1 MNSQTDITQDQ
12 IAEQLELERSQIS
25 QGLKRLRDQTFKLEQ
40 QNYSSA
46 SIYGVSSIDTLLPH
60 VVKRIEDTNTKI
72 HQGKYGA
79 AFKDIHQYLSNIEA
93 LAAAAIACKVT
104 FDNVFGYKDKCN
116 TATNICSAIGKSIE
130 DECQMRHYEENAPAL
145 LKTLKD
151 NYWHRAI
158 GTQQKLVVIRTLM
171 NRYNVKPW
179 TPWGTSIRTKLG
191 GWLLDCIMDSS
202 GWFFKQRLR
211 VGRKTTVYIVPTAEF
226 MDIKDEVMANAELF
240 SPLAWPM
247 LVPPKNWTNTE
258 PGGYIL
264 NEVMQGHELV
274 RRGDHALIQGEI
286 PLSFLN
292 KIQQVKYRLNP
303 FIVNTAMLLEKRG
316 VSVGKFLPI
325 VHYDLP
331 PKPVDIAENKEARKK
346 YRREAAEVMNK
357 RAAEFKRSCRT
368 RMTMEAVARFKDRE
382 FYIPWSFDYRGRA
395 YPIPAFL
402 TPQDTDFG
410 KSLLNFADAAVMTED
425 AEEWLAFQVATTY
438 GLDKATMQERLDWTR
453 THVSL
458 ISRVAR
464 NPIDHLGDWEGADE
478 PWLFLA
484 ACEEYDACC
493 LRQTRNLTSLPVAT
507 DATCSGLQILAGLA
521 RDKSTARLVNV
532 VPSEKPQDAYA
543 VVAEVSCP
551 YIPEKY
557 RAVWDR
563 KCVKRTVMTIP
574 YNAKAFSNRSYIKA
588 ALEEK
593 GVDVDKDD
601 LTIIVQS
608 VRQAM
613 QAVVPGPMSVMRWI
627 ESEVGQA
634 IKRGEDYIEWTT
646 PSGFLV
652 RQRYF
657 KKKIERIQ
665 LQLLGR
671 CDLSIAVEDGKD
683 VDINRH
689 KAATAPNLIHSLDA
703 SLLHLAVRKFDEP
716 IALIHDS
723 VLSRACDM
731 GKLSA
736 IIRETYMILFA
747 EHDYLRTFALYVGAE
762 TEPPIIGDLQPET
775 VIESTYFFC

>member
-458 ISRVAR
+458 IARVAR

-532 VPSEKPQDAYA
+532 VPSDKPQDAYA
-543 VVAEVSCP
+543 VVAEVSKP

>member
-1 MNSQTDITQDQ
+1 MNSQIHITEDQ
-12 IAEQLELERSQIS
+12 VTEQVNLERSQIK
-25 QGLKRLRDQTFKLEQ
+25 QGLKRLQDQTYKLEQ
-40 QNYSSA
+40 QQYSSA
-46 SIYGVSSIDTLLPH
+46 TVYGISSIDALLPR
-60 VVKRIEDTNTKI
+60 VVARIENTNKKI

-79 AFKDIHQYLSNIEA
+79 AFKDIHQYLASIEA

-104 FDNVFGYKDKCN
+104 FDNVFGYKDGCN
-116 TATNICSAIGKSIE
+116 TATNICTMIGKAIE
-130 DECQMRHYEENAPAL
+130 DECHMRHYEHHAPAL

-151 NYWHRAI
+151 NYWHKAC
-158 GTQQKLVVIRTLM
+158 GTHQKLVVIRTLM
-171 NRYNVKPW
+171 NRAKVTPW
-179 TPWGTSIRTKLG
+179 TSWSASIRTKLG
-191 GWLLDCIMDSS
+191 GWLLDCIMESS
-202 GWFFKQRLR
+202 GWFYKQRLR
-211 VGRKTTVYIVPTAEF
+211 TGRKTTVFIAPTAEF

-247 LVPPKNWTNTE
+247 LVPPRDWSNE
-258 PGGYIL
+258 QVGGYIL
-264 NEVMQGHELV
+264 NEVMHGHELV

-286 PLSFLN
+286 PLAFLN

-303 FIVNTAMLLEKRG
+303 FIVRVAEALQERG
-316 VSVGKFLPI
+316 ISVGKFLPI

-331 PKPVDIAENKEARKK
+331 PKPVDIETNKESRKA
-346 YRREAAEVMNK
+346 YRRSAAEVMNK

-410 KSLLNFADAAVMTED
+410 KSLLQFADAVDLNENAED
-425 AEEWLAFQVATTY
+425 WLAFQVATTY
-438 GLDKATMQERLDWTR
+438 GLDKSTMQERLDWT
-453 THVSL
+453 HNNVSL
-458 ISRVAR
+458 VSRVATDPL
-464 NPIDHLGDWEGADE
+464 NNLGDWEGADE

-484 ACEEYDACC
+484 ACEEYYHCC
-493 LRQTRNLTSLPVAT
+493 ILCDRTQTSLPIAT

-521 RDKSTARLVNV
+521 RDRSTALLVNV
-532 VPSEKPQDAYA
+532 VPSERPQDAYA
-543 VVAEVSCP
+543 VVAKVAQP

-557 RAVWDR
+557 RSVWDR

-574 YNAKAFSNRSYIKA
+574 YNAKPFSNRSYIKD
-588 ALEEK
+588 ALKEK
-593 GVDVDKDD
+593 GVEVDKDD
-601 LTIIVQS
+601 LTQIVQS

-627 ESEVGQA
+627 ENEIGKT
-634 IKRGEDYIEWTT
+634 IRRGESYIEWTT
-646 PSGFLV
+646 PSGFVV

-657 KKKIERIQ
+657 KKKVERIQ

-671 CDLSIAVEDGKD
+671 CDLSVAVEDGKE

-703 SLLHLAVRKFDEP
+703 SLLHLALRRFDEP

-731 GKLSA
+731 DKLSA

-747 EHDYLRTFALYVGAE
+747 EHDYLNTFASQIQAE
-762 TEPPIIGDLQPET
+762 TEPPIVGDLQPET

>member
-179 TPWGTSIRTKLG
+179 TSWGTSIRTKLG

-247 LVPPKNWTNTE
+247 LVPPKDWTNTE

-303 FIVNTAMLLEKRG
+303 FVVNTATLLEERG

-331 PKPVDIAENKEARKK
+331 PKPVDIAESKESRKR

-458 ISRVAR
+458 IARVAR
-464 NPIDHLGDWEGADE
+464 NPIDHIGDWEGADE

-532 VPSEKPQDAYA
+532 VPSDKPQDAYA

-593 GVDVDKDD
+593 GLDVDKDD

-634 IKRGEDYIEWTT
+634 IKRGEDHIEWTT

>member
-79 AFKDIHQYLSNIEA
+79 AFKDIHVYLCNIEA

-116 TATNICSAIGKSIE
+116 TATNICSTMGKSIE

-247 LVPPKNWTNTE
+247 LVPPKDWTNTE

-303 FIVNTAMLLEKRG
+303 FVVNTATLLEERG

-331 PKPVDIAENKEARKK
+331 PKPVDIAENKESRKK

-453 THVSL
+453 INVSL
-458 ISRVAR
+458 IARVAR

-532 VPSEKPQDAYA
+532 VPSDKPQDAYA

-593 GVDVDKDD
+593 GLDVDKDD

-634 IKRGEDYIEWTT
+634 IKRGEDHIEWTT

>member
-458 ISRVAR
+458 IARVAR

-543 VVAEVSCP
+543 VVAEVSKP

-634 IKRGEDYIEWTT
+634 IKRGENHIEWTT

>member
-79 AFKDIHQYLSNIEA
+79 AFKDIHVYLCNIEA

-179 TPWGTSIRTKLG
+179 TSWGTSIRTKLG

-247 LVPPKNWTNTE
+247 LVPPKDWTNTE

-303 FIVNTAMLLEKRG
+303 FIVNTAMLLEERG

-331 PKPVDIAENKEARKK
+331 PKPVDIAENKESRKK

-458 ISRVAR
+458 IARVAR
-464 NPIDHLGDWEGADE
+464 NPIDHIGDWEGADE

-532 VPSEKPQDAYA
+532 VPSDKPQDAYA

-593 GVDVDKDD
+593 GLDVDKDD

-634 IKRGEDYIEWTT
+634 IKRGEDHIEWTT

>member
-1 MNSQTDITQDQ
+1 M
-12 IAEQLELERSQIS
+12 
-25 QGLKRLRDQTFKLEQ
+25 
-40 QNYSSA
+40 
-46 SIYGVSSIDTLLPH
+46 SSIDTLLPH

-79 AFKDIHQYLSNIEA
+79 AFKDIHTYLSELEA
-93 LAAAAIACKVT
+93 LAAAAIACKIT

-191 GWLLDCIMDSS
+191 GWLLDCIMDAS
-202 GWFFKQRLR
+202 GWFYKQRVR

-226 MDIKDEVMANAELF
+226 MDIKDDVMANAELF

-247 LVPPKNWTNTE
+247 LVPPRDWTNNE
-258 PGGYIL
+258 AGGYIL

-303 FIVNTAMLLEKRG
+303 FIVNTAMLLEERG

-331 PKPVDIAENKEARKK
+331 PKPVDIAENKESRKK

-458 ISRVAR
+458 IARVAR
-464 NPIDHLGDWEGADE
+464 NPIDHIGDWEGADE

-532 VPSEKPQDAYA
+532 VPSDKPQDAYA
-543 VVAEVSCP
+543 VVAQISSP

-574 YNAKAFSNRSYIKA
+574 YNAKAFSNRSYIKD
-588 ALEEK
+588 ALQEK

-634 IKRGEDYIEWTT
+634 IKRGEDHIEWTT

-657 KKKIERIQ
+657 KKKVERIQ

-671 CDLSIAVEDGKD
+671 CDLSVAVEDGKD

-747 EHDYLRTFALYVGAE
+747 EHDYLKTFALYVGAE

>member
-458 ISRVAR
+458 IARVAR

-551 YIPEKY
+551 YLPEKY

>member
-331 PKPVDIAENKEARKK
+331 PKPVDIAESKESRKR

-458 ISRVAR
+458 IARVAR

>member
-458 ISRVAR
+458 IARVAR

-493 LRQTRNLTSLPVAT
+493 LRQIRNLTSLPVAT

>member
-25 QGLKRLRDQTFKLEQ
+25 QGLKRLRDQTYKLEQ

-79 AFKDIHQYLSNIEA
+79 AFKDIHVYLCNIEA

-247 LVPPKNWTNTE
+247 LVPPKDWTNTE

-303 FIVNTAMLLEKRG
+303 FIVNTAMLLEERG

-331 PKPVDIAENKEARKK
+331 PKPVDIAENKESRKK

-368 RMTMEAVARFKDRE
+368 RMTMEAVNRFKDRE

-453 THVSL
+453 INVSL
-458 ISRVAR
+458 IARVAR

-532 VPSEKPQDAYA
+532 VPSDKPQDAYA

>member
-202 GWFFKQRLR
+202 GWFYKQRLR

-247 LVPPKNWTNTE
+247 LVPPKDWTNTE

-303 FIVNTAMLLEKRG
+303 FVVNTAMLLEERG

-331 PKPVDIAENKEARKK
+331 PKPVDIAENKESRKK

-453 THVSL
+453 TNVSL

-532 VPSEKPQDAYA
+532 VPSDKPQDAYA

-634 IKRGEDYIEWTT
+634 IKRGEDHIEWTT

>member
-179 TPWGTSIRTKLG
+179 TSWGTSIRTKLG

-303 FIVNTAMLLEKRG
+303 FVVNTATLLEERG

-331 PKPVDIAENKEARKK
+331 PKPVDIAESKESRKR

-453 THVSL
+453 INVSL
-458 ISRVAR
+458 IARVAR

-532 VPSEKPQDAYA
+532 VPSDKPQDAYA

-634 IKRGEDYIEWTT
+634 IKRGEDHIEWTT

>member
-286 PLSFLN
+286 PLAFLN
-292 KIQQVKYRLNP
+292 KIQQVQYRLNP
-303 FIVNTAMLLEKRG
+303 FIVRTAELLEKRG

-458 ISRVAR
+458 IARVAR

>member
-79 AFKDIHQYLSNIEA
+79 AFKDIHVYLCNIEA

-179 TPWGTSIRTKLG
+179 TSWGTSIRTKLG

-202 GWFFKQRLR
+202 GWFFKQRMR

-303 FIVNTAMLLEKRG
+303 FIVNTAMLLEERG

-331 PKPVDIAENKEARKK
+331 PKPVDIAENKESRKK

-458 ISRVAR
+458 IARVAR
-464 NPIDHLGDWEGADE
+464 NPIDHIGDWEGADE

-532 VPSEKPQDAYA
+532 VPSDKPQDAYA

-634 IKRGEDYIEWTT
+634 IKRGEDHIEWTT

>member
-202 GWFFKQRLR
+202 GWFYKQRLR

-247 LVPPKNWTNTE
+247 LVPPKDWTNTE

-303 FIVNTAMLLEKRG
+303 FVVNTATLLEERG

-331 PKPVDIAENKEARKK
+331 PKPVDIAENKESRKK

-453 THVSL
+453 INVSL
-458 ISRVAR
+458 IARVAR

-532 VPSEKPQDAYA
+532 VPSDKPQDAYA

-593 GVDVDKDD
+593 GLDVDKDD

-634 IKRGEDYIEWTT
+634 IKRGEDHIEWTT

-747 EHDYLRTFALYVGAE
+747 EHDYLRTFALYIGAE
-762 TEPPIIGDLQPET
+762 TEPPIIGDLQPES

>member
-202 GWFFKQRLR
+202 GWFYKQRLR

-247 LVPPKNWTNTE
+247 LVPPKDWTNTE

-331 PKPVDIAENKEARKK
+331 PKPVDIAENKESRKK

-453 THVSL
+453 INVSL
-458 ISRVAR
+458 IARVAR

-532 VPSEKPQDAYA
+532 VPSDKPQDAYA

-634 IKRGEDYIEWTT
+634 IKRGEDHIEWTT

>member
-247 LVPPKNWTNTE
+247 LVPPKDWTNTE

-458 ISRVAR
+458 IARVAR

>member
-79 AFKDIHQYLSNIEA
+79 AFKDIHVYLCNIEA

-247 LVPPKNWTNTE
+247 LVPPKDWTNTE

-303 FIVNTAMLLEKRG
+303 FIVNTAMLLEERG

-331 PKPVDIAENKEARKK
+331 PKPVDIAENKESRKK

-382 FYIPWSFDYRGRA
+382 FYIPWSFDYLGRA

-458 ISRVAR
+458 IARVAR
-464 NPIDHLGDWEGADE
+464 NPIDHIGDWEGADE

-532 VPSEKPQDAYA
+532 VPSDKPQDAYA

-634 IKRGEDYIEWTT
+634 IKRGEDHIEWTT

>member
-458 ISRVAR
+458 IARVAR

-634 IKRGEDYIEWTT
+634 IKRGEDHIEWTT

>member
-458 ISRVAR
+458 IARVAR

-532 VPSEKPQDAYA
+532 VPSDKPQDAYA
-543 VVAEVSCP
+543 VVAEVSKP

-762 TEPPIIGDLQPET
+762 TEPPIIGDLQPE
-775 VIESTYFFC
+775 CRQ